1 MNESISYN
9 QKISALI
16 IVFLMGLLSC
26 NVTMPASFEEV
37 AADVNEREGNTLDES
52 AYIRSVHASDSTEII
67 VIAE

>member
-1 MNESISYN
+1 
-9 QKISALI
+9 
-16 IVFLMGLLSC
+16 
-26 NVTMPASFEEV
+26 MPASFEEV